1 MANATH
7 HGRETDKLVSAAAV
21 SDTMS
26 DERHGPYEGLLD
38 LLQRP
43 SHALN
48 DHEAEDTIH
57 IDGFLYKVALRLLGS
72 HVGTDVIVPILT
84 DPDAAPAWVDASK
97 YLQLRIQS
105 TPQQKLQS
113 LNQLSDFS
121 AWVTTCKEELHTM
134 AIERIKVAFKK
145 ARIFRRCRHA
155 SADVTVAIGAPD
167 AAGNLAVDIRVSP
180 PPSAETMDTES
191 SSEPSGAT
199 ASAQAPAGD
208 NSAAA
213 KPAAASAAAPPAG
226 AEPGSAATVTPDAAN
241 AVPVSPAAA
250 APAAKEAAEL
260 AELKELLE
268 KGPPSARR
276 EAGSL
281 SARKAAEPAAS
292 AATAAAAPAADT
304 AAAAEQAA
312 FEAKAAAMAAAD
324 AKARAVEAG
333 AQVEEAVQGKAL
345 AAFGAKSEADKEE
358 DKQIDS
364 KYNAAAAA
372 AKQTAA
378 FANAAVADAENDVGV
393 AEVELAE
400 AEKKA
405 EAAEADDAMSADAK
419 AEAAEALRA
428 AKETLKVKKGALNAA
443 REAARQQKQ
452 GANDRMEAEKAMA
465 LIKKAGAKK
474 KRALEVRAKEKA
486 AKDKADAEAAAVL
499 ATQKKAES
507 AAEQAANAE
516 AADAAA
522 KRMRVNKAVPE
533 SFWNLEEP
541 VRELLEAVF
550 FHAHVSR
557 AKKIARPVLE
567 AATLWLES
575 PSVLLSIW
583 GETAAG
589 QVRASQVHSAFEK
602 LPAERRSRASE
613 IEERTQSNDITVFNI
628 TSKEPTLELESS
640 SLSLQEFFVA
650 QALCKGFTLP
660 PEVAQPWQWH
670 DWWMGTL
677 KIGRDVGKDFER
689 GLLKSSAQASTAAE
703 QGLLLRS
710 AIANHRPTAISAV
723 SLLLR
728 TVLSVDLRDNRL
740 TDDEAL
746 MIASALPSAP
756 TLLKLN
762 LAGNR
767 LTALGVKSIG
777 QSMRMC
783 AAPTTPDEPPPP
795 FALQE
800 IDLSRNK
807 ICDNGGTSEEGLV
820 ELGKAVAVCGKFT
833 SLNLSK
839 IGAESLAGQAFVAQV
854 HATKV
859 LGNGEEVTAR
869 ALKRLNLSGN
879 SLGPPFCDDLAKL
892 FERCVHLSHLDLS
905 DNEFGVAGGKA
916 CAKALPKAVA
926 LKFLDLS
933 GNNLCDCSPRN
944 PAERKEWT
952 GDVISALCD
961 ALHAETGATLNELLL
976 HDNALCG
983 VWHERICG
991 EVFVRGTYK
1000 TSAIDMLVAAL
1011 ERERMALRPKEGIRL
1026 DRDNLLRPADEKR
1039 LIKALKDNASKPQKS
1054 HSVSLLG
1061 GAVKAKSAAEE
1072 VVKDSAAD
1080 EVAAQSFAV
1089 RRGTN
1094 EPNAASITPDASL
1107 GATKVEAGS
1116 AAPSQPAIAVEA
1128 TAVAAAAQQ
1137 SQSPAE
1143 REVSPQTVPAER
1155 DASPAAQAKPGE
1167 PAAPGAAAGAA
1178 GAAKPKPAAT
1188 ARPPK
1193 AGGGKA
1199 EKKGDEKKAGKAQTE
1214 RDAKPSAGAEAE
1226 AEADGK
1232 KAARAGYG
1240 QQQKV
1245 KKKKVVEEVV
1255 EEVVNPFANS
1265 PLMITMCALQAR
1277 TGAALDSPTVGANAK
1292 VPQGSLVRV
1301 AQTEQIKM
1309 MDRGKACF
1317 ETRMY
1322 IALDGDTEALGWV
1335 TGVAK
1340 DDTENLRLATAGYEL
1355 MRTTKSV
1362 RLTDSKEEG
1371 AKKLE
1376 ELPKDTLLRVIE
1388 TVMMPDG
1395 TEKIRVARDGMTAES
1410 IGWVVAGKEGQAAR
1424 NIEPCPTLKLSFDL
1438 KVHTAKSMARALQNA
1453 QEKQSMGAAAF
1464 KKVEGLPSMVAGRR
1478 PTTKAEDGPEA
1489 SRHKTVTTPATVVLL
1504 FNCHNAAFEVVKWT
1518 GKEDF
1523 NKLSGESSFDLIS
1536 KHSKKRMGRVKLA
1549 NELGMPFLDRVEVS
1563 TPRLSLPR
1571 SSFRPSCTANAALFI
1586 FAPPSFLTWSHPSLA
1601 SSSLPSFSR
1610 LVLSRLLSSPTC
1622 GSTRQSTVLSSTAG
1636 RARASSMLSLLGER
1650 TLRPSWCTR
1659 GSPTAPLSA
1668 RAFSFARWARRR
1680 ANARPCSVS
1689 WPMTASWRAS
1699 MASRAPTASRV
1710 RPSSTSRRARSCAR
1724 RRWATRATRRCC

>member
-1 MANATH
+1 ML
-7 HGRETDKLVSAAAV
+7 DKKKKAKAAATGEATG
-21 SDTMS
+21 DT
-26 DERHGPYEGLLD
+26 DA
-38 LLQRP
+38 QP
-43 SHALN
+43 SSPMDAVE
-48 DHEAEDTIH
+48 EAEEEESGELAAAEAASPDT
-57 IDGFLYKVALRLLGS
+57 
-72 HVGTDVIVPILT
+72 
-84 DPDAAPAWVDASK
+84 
-97 YLQLRIQS
+97 
-105 TPQQKLQS
+105 
-113 LNQLSDFS
+113 
-121 AWVTTCKEELHTM
+121 
-134 AIERIKVAFKK
+134 
-145 ARIFRRCRHA
+145 A

-180 PPSAETMDTES
+180 PPSAEKMDTES

-199 ASAQAPAGD
+199 ASAQAPAG
-208 NSAAA
+208 
-213 KPAAASAAAPPAG
+213 
-226 AEPGSAATVTPDAAN
+226 TT
-241 AVPVSPAAA
+241 
-250 APAAKEAAEL
+250 L
-260 AELKELLE
+260 Q
-268 KGPPSARR
+268 PPSPQLHQPQRRPLVQSPVPPPPSRPMPRMQCRSPLLPPRQQPRRRLSSQSSRSFSRRARR
-276 EAGSL
+276 APGERRARLEAR
-281 SARKAAEPAAS
+281 ARPRS
-292 AATAAAAPAADT
+292 PLRRPLRQLRPQRRTRQLR
-304 AAAAEQAA
+304 QAGG
-312 FEAKAAAMAAAD
+312 FRGKGGGD
-324 AKARAVEAG
+324 GGGGCQARAVEAG

-833 SLNLSK
+833 S
-839 IGAESLAGQAFVAQV
+839 
-854 HATKV
+854 
-859 LGNGEEVTAR
+859 
-869 ALKRLNLSGN
+869 
-879 SLGPPFCDDLAKL
+879 
-892 FERCVHLSHLDLS
+892 
-905 DNEFGVAGGKA
+905 
-916 CAKALPKAVA
+916 
-926 LKFLDLS
+926 
-933 GNNLCDCSPRN
+933 
-944 PAERKEWT
+944 
-952 GDVISALCD
+952 
-961 ALHAETGATLNELLL
+961 
-976 HDNALCG
+976 
-983 VWHERICG
+983 
-991 EVFVRGTYK
+991 
-1000 TSAIDMLVAAL
+1000 
-1011 ERERMALRPKEGIRL
+1011 
-1026 DRDNLLRPADEKR
+1026 
-1039 LIKALKDNASKPQKS
+1039 
-1054 HSVSLLG
+1054 
-1061 GAVKAKSAAEE
+1061 
-1072 VVKDSAAD
+1072 
-1080 EVAAQSFAV
+1080 
-1089 RRGTN
+1089 
-1094 EPNAASITPDASL
+1094 
-1107 GATKVEAGS
+1107 
-1116 AAPSQPAIAVEA
+1116 
-1128 TAVAAAAQQ
+1128 
-1137 SQSPAE
+1137 
-1143 REVSPQTVPAER
+1143 
-1155 DASPAAQAKPGE
+1155 
-1167 PAAPGAAAGAA
+1167 
-1178 GAAKPKPAAT
+1178 
-1188 ARPPK
+1188 
-1193 AGGGKA
+1193 
-1199 EKKGDEKKAGKAQTE
+1199 
-1214 RDAKPSAGAEAE
+1214 
-1226 AEADGK
+1226 
-1232 KAARAGYG
+1232 
-1240 QQQKV
+1240 
-1245 KKKKVVEEVV
+1245 
-1255 EEVVNPFANS
+1255 
-1265 PLMITMCALQAR
+1265 
-1277 TGAALDSPTVGANAK
+1277 
-1292 VPQGSLVRV
+1292 
-1301 AQTEQIKM
+1301 
-1309 MDRGKACF
+1309 
-1317 ETRMY
+1317 
-1322 IALDGDTEALGWV
+1322 
-1335 TGVAK
+1335 
-1340 DDTENLRLATAGYEL
+1340 
-1355 MRTTKSV
+1355 
-1362 RLTDSKEEG
+1362 
-1371 AKKLE
+1371 
-1376 ELPKDTLLRVIE
+1376 
-1388 TVMMPDG
+1388 
-1395 TEKIRVARDGMTAES
+1395 
-1410 IGWVVAGKEGQAAR
+1410 
-1424 NIEPCPTLKLSFDL
+1424 
-1438 KVHTAKSMARALQNA
+1438 
-1453 QEKQSMGAAAF
+1453 
-1464 KKVEGLPSMVAGRR
+1464 
-1478 PTTKAEDGPEA
+1478 
-1489 SRHKTVTTPATVVLL
+1489 
-1504 FNCHNAAFEVVKWT
+1504 
-1518 GKEDF
+1518 
-1523 NKLSGESSFDLIS
+1523 
-1536 KHSKKRMGRVKLA
+1536 
-1549 NELGMPFLDRVEVS
+1549 
-1563 TPRLSLPR
+1563 
-1571 SSFRPSCTANAALFI
+1571 
-1586 FAPPSFLTWSHPSLA
+1586 
-1601 SSSLPSFSR
+1601 
-1610 LVLSRLLSSPTC
+1610 
-1622 GSTRQSTVLSSTAG
+1622 
-1636 RARASSMLSLLGER
+1636 
-1650 TLRPSWCTR
+1650 
-1659 GSPTAPLSA
+1659 
-1668 RAFSFARWARRR
+1668 
-1680 ANARPCSVS
+1680 
-1689 WPMTASWRAS
+1689 
-1699 MASRAPTASRV
+1699 
-1710 RPSSTSRRARSCAR
+1710 
-1724 RRWATRATRRCC
+1724 